1 MTEIALY
8 LLCITLSSMGGLL
21 VMRFARNGRMVD
33 IPGERSS
40 HKEPV
45 PTGGGIGI
53 LTAFLFSA
61 VLLRFPPGLWFP
73 PAILALVS
81 LYGDWFRLTPLFRL
95 AIQFLA
101 VIIFLFSLYPLVGA
115 GSGPLLLPLLA
126 VFFAVYIVGTANF
139 FNFMDGIDG
148 MLVTSGVIAF
158 GFLAVFI
165 VAESRGILF
174 LKLSLSM
181 AAACLGFLPL
191 NFPRAKVF
199 PGDVGSI
206 LIGFLYGGL
215 VVILSKT
222 LLDFVVLAGFAGLL
236 YADVLTTLFIRWK
249 DRENLLLAH
258 RRHLYQIL
266 ANENGMSH
274 WKVTLLYG
282 VVQLVLG
289 AVLFVLKPCGLV
301 PVVIFLALFFIA
313 FVAFSLR
320 QRRKS
325 VAAAEA

>member
-53 LTAFLFSA
+53 LTAFLFAS

-95 AIQFLA
+95 AIQFVA
-101 VIIFLFSLYPLVGA
+101 VIIFLFSLYPLMDA
-115 GSGPLLLPLLA
+115 GPGPLLLPLLA
-126 VFFAVYIVGTANF
+126 AFFAVYIVGTANF

-206 LIGFLYGGL
+206 
-215 VVILSKT
+215 S
-222 LLDFVVLAGFAGLL
+222 
-236 YADVLTTLFIRWK
+236 
-249 DRENLLLAH
+249 H
-258 RRHLYQIL
+258 R
-266 ANENGMSH
+266 
-274 WKVTLLYG
+274 V
-282 VVQLVLG
+282 
-289 AVLFVLKPCGLV
+289 
-301 PVVIFLALFFIA
+301 
-313 FVAFSLR
+313 SLR
-320 QRRKS
+320 RPGGDPFENPPRLRRPGRLRRPSLCRRADDPLHPMEGQGKP
-325 VAAAEA
+325 AARPPQAPVPDPGE

>member
-61 VLLRFPPGLWFP
+61 FLLRFPPGLWFP

-95 AIQFLA
+95 AIQFVA
-101 VIIFLFSLYPLVGA
+101 VTVFLFALFPLMGM
-115 GSGPLLLPLLA
+115 GPGPFLLPLLA
-126 VFFAVYIVGTANF
+126 IFFSVYIVGTANF

-148 MLVTSGVIAF
+148 MLVSTGVITF
-158 GFLAVFI
+158 GFLAIFI
-165 VAESRGILF
+165 VIESRSVLF
-174 LKLSLSM
+174 LKFSLSM

-206 LIGFLYGGL
+206 LIGFLYGGM

-222 LLDFVVLAGFAGLL
+222 PLDFAVLAGFAGLL
-236 YADVLTTLFIRWK
+236 YADVLTTLFIRWR
-249 DRENLLLAH
+249 DGENLFLAH

-266 ANENGMSH
+266 ANENGVSH

-282 VVQLVLG
+282 MVQIALG
-289 AVLFVLKPCGLV
+289 GILFALKPHGLV
-301 PVVIFLALFFIA
+301 PVLIFLALFFVA
-313 FVAFSLR
+313 FVVFSLR

-325 VAAAEA
+325 AAAEGA